1 MRVSHSKKHPWNQ
14 SIIVIHGCRGESKL
28 KMGLPAITVLLWHA
42 SQDFTIGRITGRKF
56 WRKSTVKIAQ
66 YARNRGSI
74 FFQRRERSFYPGKT
88 SFAIDETLRSIYIA
102 LFFSFLFFL
111 FTKKNC
117 IFLDDVLFPP
127 LRFLKNE
134 TKKETILQIFIDFQE
149 KSYQDTKYICKN
161 KYLEDFLNLKKKI
174 S

>member
-1 MRVSHSKKHPWNQ
+1 MLLKMFLVLQWCTNEIAIGYDTKLRVSHSKKHPWNQ

-102 LFFSFLFFL
+102 LFFSFLFF
-111 FTKKNC
+111 FFF
-117 IFLDDVLFPP
+117 FL
-127 LRFLKNE
+127 
-134 TKKETILQIFIDFQE
+134 
-149 KSYQDTKYICKN
+149 
-161 KYLEDFLNLKKKI
+161 LKKI
-174 S
+174 AYF